1 MQKQQ
6 KNAHVPKFGNWDNDG
21 NVPYTLYF
29 DNARKGKGGKPI
41 NPNDPVE
48 NPEAFSSSVVAPSP
62 NRSFDQGRPALPPAS
77 PPPAHHHERRPS
89 DAPAAAPPLSPPH
102 PHSVTGTVPAAPVG
116 QSRAEYSDGS
126 GYGLVANSVDRSRAR
141 GASRGNEQGSAVPK
155 FGDWD
160 SNPASADGY
169 THIFNKVRE
178 EKSTQAKAPG
188 LGKDNVAYGNGARKH
203 DDGYVSSAKWHWEH
217 RISLPYP
224 DMTLPHNW
232 HLDPERIV
240 VPAAPLSMRAHME
253 EVWFAF
259 EHEEARRHG
268 IWDARMAPRRR
279 SSSCATRSRSL
290 IPTCGIIVSIIP
302 SSHGT
307 ML

>member
-1 MQKQQ
+1 MKSVTTAAMAKQQ

-29 DNARKGKGGKPI
+29 DNARKGKGGKPM

-89 DAPAAAPPLSPPH
+89 DAPAPAPPLSPYHRNAGGEP
-102 PHSVTGTVPAAPVG
+102 PRRGPGGGRAGGYSVEQSAAPSPLHPYG

-141 GASRGNEQGSAVPK
+141 GASRGNETPTRGSAVPK

-188 LGKDNVAYGNGARKH
+188 LGKDNVAYGNGPTQH
-203 DDGYVSSAKWHWEH
+203 DEGYVSS
-217 RISLPYP
+217 
-224 DMTLPHNW
+224 
-232 HLDPERIV
+232 
-240 VPAAPLSMRAHME
+240 
-253 EVWFAF
+253 
-259 EHEEARRHG
+259 
-268 IWDARMAPRRR
+268 
-279 SSSCATRSRSL
+279 SRW
-290 IPTCGIIVSIIP
+290 CFGWCK
-302 SSHGT
+302 
-307 ML
+307 

>member
-1 MQKQQ
+1 MKLPWKQQ

-89 DAPAAAPPLSPPH
+89 DAPAAAPPLSPYHRNAGGEPPRRGPGGGRAGGGGYSVEQSPAPSPLH
-102 PHSVTGTVPAAPVG
+102 PYG

-141 GASRGNEQGSAVPK
+141 GASRGNETPTRGSAVPK

-188 LGKDNVAYGNGARKH
+188 FGKDNVAYGNGARQH
-203 DDGYVSSAKWHWEH
+203 DDGYVSS
-217 RISLPYP
+217 
-224 DMTLPHNW
+224 
-232 HLDPERIV
+232 
-240 VPAAPLSMRAHME
+240 
-253 EVWFAF
+253 
-259 EHEEARRHG
+259 
-268 IWDARMAPRRR
+268 
-279 SSSCATRSRSL
+279 SRW
-290 IPTCGIIVSIIP
+290 CFGWCK
-302 SSHGT
+302 
-307 ML
+307 